1 MADFKISID
10 TELKTTG
17 IDGQVQEIKTKLE
30 NALKDIKVTLDTES
44 AKTDIN
50 TILKSISEKPQE
62 IKITANADEA
72 KSVVENLTSG
82 LNKESNIKVNVD
94 SSQVK
99 ELGSA
104 SSEAASQVD
113 SLAESGV
120 AAGESY
126 AQLMATFQQMV
137 QVYQSLSEQ
146 VFEVDEA
153 LTEFKKVSD
162 LSGESLNQYVDQL
175 QDLGGTVGRTG

>member
-17 IDGQVQEIKTKLE
+17 IDGQVQEIKSKLE
-30 NALKDIKVTLDTES
+30 NALKNIKVTLDTES

-50 TILKSISEKPQE
+50 AILKSISEKPQA

-72 KSVVENLTSG
+72 KSIVESLTSG
-82 LNKESNIKVNVD
+82 LNKESTIKVNAD

-113 SLAESGV
+113 SLTESGV

-126 AQLMATFQQMV
+126 AQLMMTFQQMV
-137 QVYQSLSEQ
+137 QVYQSISEQ
-146 VFEVDEA
+146 VFEVDET

-162 LSGESLNQYVDQL
+162 LSGESLNQYVNQL
-175 QDLGGTVGRTG
+175 QDLGSTVGRTG

>member
-10 TELKTTG
+10 TELKTTSV
-17 IDGQVQEIKTKLE
+17 DGQIQEIKSKLE
-30 NALKDIKVTLDTES
+30 NALKDIKVTLDAES

-62 IKITANADEA
+62 IKITANIDEA
-72 KSVVENLTSG
+72 KSSIENITSG
-82 LNKESNIKVNVD
+82 LNQESNMKISVD
-94 SSQVK
+94 SSQVT
-99 ELGSA
+99 EAGNA
-104 SSEAASQVD
+104 SEQAAGQVD
-113 SLAESGV
+113 KLTESGT

-126 AQLMATFQQMV
+126 SQLMETFQRMV

-146 VFEVDEA
+146 VFEVDNA

-175 QDLGGTVGRTG
+175 QELGGTVGRTG

>member
-17 IDGQVQEIKTKLE
+17 IDGQVQEIKSKLE
-30 NALKDIKVTLDTES
+30 NALKDIKVTLDAES

-50 TILKSISEKPQE
+50 AILKSISEKSQE

-72 KSVVENLTSG
+72 KSVIEGTLSG
-82 LNKESNIKVNVD
+82 LNQESNIKVNVD
-94 SSQVK
+94 SSTVSQAGATAEQAAEQTEK
-99 ELGSA
+99 LQESADNASESWGQLEQATQLAIDTFRTLG
-104 SSEAASQVD
+104 
-113 SLAESGV
+113 
-120 AAGESY
+120 
-126 AQLMATFQQMV
+126 
-137 QVYQSLSEQ
+137 EQ
-146 VFEVDEA
+146 VLEVDNA

-175 QDLGGTVGRTG
+175 QELGGTVGRTG